1 MGKTKTLTEGTPWK
15 QILLFSIPIFWG
27 NIFQLLYSLVD
38 TKIVGSTLGTE
49 ALAAVGSVSTL
60 HTLMTGFLNGLT
72 LGFSLITA
80 MCFGADNMKRL
91 KKSFAMTI
99 ELGVLT
105 TAVLV
110 VVLMFVLQPLLHLLN
125 VPEEQFAMSY
135 AYISVLIVGL
145 FATVLYNLCAN
156 TLRAIGDSLTPLLFL
171 ILATVSNIGLD
182 YLFILEFHMGVQGA
196 AYATVLAQLI
206 SVVLCFVR
214 IFRKFPI
221 LHLQKSDFRP
231 EKELIVEMYK
241 SGLSMGLMS
250 CLVSIGTIM
259 LQSAI
264 NTFGTTVIVAHTAA
278 RKVFEIMSLPMSVLG
293 SSMATYCGQN
303 YGAKRFDRIRQGIRA
318 SLLIAAIWSVA
329 VFIICHTVEGALI
342 RFVASTTDAEV
353 IYWGSMYL
361 KVDMSFI
368 IVCGVIVI
376 LRNSMQ
382 GFGDRVIPVF
392 SSCIELAGKIIFAFV
407 FAPMFAYWG
416 IIWAEPV
423 VWIAMVIPLIV
434 KVVHTL
440 KKEI

>member
-1 MGKTKTLTEGTPWK
+1 MKTKTLTEGTPWK

-27 NIFQLLYSLVD
+27 NVFQLLYSLVD

-80 MCFGADNMKRL
+80 MCFGAKNRKRL
-91 KKSFAMTI
+91 KKTFAAAI
-99 ELGVLT
+99 SLGVLT
-105 TAVLV
+105 TLAL
-110 VVLMFVLQPLLHLLN
+110 VLMLIIFLHPVLNLLH
-125 VPEEQFAMSY
+125 VPQAQFEMAY

-145 FATVLYNLCAN
+145 FATLFYNLCAN
-156 TLRAIGDSLTPLLFL
+156 TLRAIGDALTPLIFL
-171 ILATVSNIGLD
+171 IVATVSNIGLD
-182 YLFILEFHMGVQGA
+182 YLFILGFQMGGQGA
-196 AYATVLAQLI
+196 AYATVLAQLL
-206 SVVLCFVR
+206 SVVLCLIR

-221 LHLQKSDFRP
+221 LHIQKEDFRFDR
-231 EKELIVEMYK
+231 ELMAEMYK

-250 CLVSIGTIM
+250 CLVGIGTIL

-264 NTFGTTVIVAHTAA
+264 NTLGTTVIVAHTAA
-278 RKVFEIMSLPMSVLG
+278 RKVFELVSLPNSVLG
-293 SSMATYCGQN
+293 SAMATYCGQN
-303 YGAKRFDRIRQGIRA
+303 YGARRFDRIRQGIRA
-318 SLLIAAIWSVA
+318 SLIIAAVWA
-329 VFIICHTVEGALI
+329 VVVFLICHTIEGKLI
-342 RFVASTTDAEV
+342 QFVASTTNPDV
-353 IYWGSMYL
+353 IYWGSTYL

-368 IVCGVIVI
+368 VICGVIVI

-416 IIWAEPV
+416 IIWAEPM

-434 KVVHTL
+434 KVVHVL
-440 KKEI
+440 KKEA

>member
-1 MGKTKTLTEGTPWK
+1 MMKTKTLTEGTPWK

-27 NIFQLLYSLVD
+27 NVFRLLYSLVD

-80 MCFGADNMKRL
+80 MCFGAKNRKRL
-91 KKSFAMTI
+91 KKTFAAAI
-99 ELGVLT
+99 SLGVLT
-105 TAVLV
+105 TLAL
-110 VVLMFVLQPLLHLLN
+110 VLMLMIFLHPVLNLLH
-125 VPEEQFAMSY
+125 VPQVQFEMAY

-145 FATVLYNLCAN
+145 FATLFYNLCAN
-156 TLRAIGDSLTPLLFL
+156 TLRAIGDALTPLIFL
-171 ILATVSNIGLD
+171 IVATVSNIGLD
-182 YLFILEFHMGVQGA
+182 YLFILGFQMGVQGA
-196 AYATVLAQLI
+196 AYATVLAQLL
-206 SVVLCFVR
+206 SVVLCLIR

-221 LHLQKSDFRP
+221 LHIQKEDFRFDR
-231 EKELIVEMYK
+231 ELMAEMYK

-250 CLVSIGTIM
+250 CLVGIGTIL

-264 NTFGTTVIVAHTAA
+264 NTLGTTVIVAHTAA
-278 RKVFEIMSLPMSVLG
+278 RKVFELVSLPNSVLG
-293 SSMATYCGQN
+293 SAMATYCGQN
-303 YGAKRFDRIRQGIRA
+303 YGARRFDRIRQGIRA
-318 SLLIAAIWSVA
+318 SLIIAAVWA
-329 VFIICHTVEGALI
+329 VVVFLICHTIEGKLI
-342 RFVASTTDAEV
+342 QFVASTTNPDV
-353 IYWGSMYL
+353 IYWGSTYL

-368 IVCGVIVI
+368 VICGVIVI

-392 SSCIELAGKIIFAFV
+392 SSCIELAGKIMFAFV

-416 IIWAEPV
+416 IIWAEPM

-434 KVVHTL
+434 KVVHVL
-440 KKEI
+440 KKEA

>member
-241 SGLSMGLMS
+241 SG
-250 CLVSIGTIM
+250 
-259 LQSAI
+259 
-264 NTFGTTVIVAHTAA
+264 
-278 RKVFEIMSLPMSVLG
+278 
-293 SSMATYCGQN
+293 
-303 YGAKRFDRIRQGIRA
+303 
-318 SLLIAAIWSVA
+318 
-329 VFIICHTVEGALI
+329 
-342 RFVASTTDAEV
+342 
-353 IYWGSMYL
+353 YL
-361 KVDMSFI
+361 WD
-368 IVCGVIVI
+368 
-376 LRNSMQ
+376 
-382 GFGDRVIPVF
+382 
-392 SSCIELAGKIIFAFV
+392 
-407 FAPMFAYWG
+407 
-416 IIWAEPV
+416 
-423 VWIAMVIPLIV
+423 
-434 KVVHTL
+434 
-440 KKEI
+440 

>member
-1 MGKTKTLTEGTPWK
+1 MMKTKTLTEGTPWK

-27 NIFQLLYSLVD
+27 NVFQLLYSLVD

-80 MCFGADNMKRL
+80 MCFGAKNRKRL
-91 KKSFAMTI
+91 KKTFAAAI
-99 ELGVLT
+99 SLGVLT
-105 TAVLV
+105 TLAL
-110 VVLMFVLQPLLHLLN
+110 VLMLIIFLHPVLNLLH
-125 VPEEQFAMSY
+125 VPQAQFEMAY

-145 FATVLYNLCAN
+145 FATLFYNLCAN
-156 TLRAIGDSLTPLLFL
+156 TLRAIGDALTPLIFL
-171 ILATVSNIGLD
+171 IVATMSNIGLD
-182 YLFILEFHMGVQGA
+182 YLFILGFQMGVQGA
-196 AYATVLAQLI
+196 AYATVLAQLL
-206 SVVLCFVR
+206 SVVLCLIR

-221 LHLQKSDFRP
+221 LHIQKEDFRFDR
-231 EKELIVEMYK
+231 ELMAEMYK

-250 CLVSIGTIM
+250 CLVGIGTIL

-264 NTFGTTVIVAHTAA
+264 NTLGTTVIVAHTAA
-278 RKVFEIMSLPMSVLG
+278 RKVFELVSLPNSVLG
-293 SSMATYCGQN
+293 SAMATYCGQN
-303 YGAKRFDRIRQGIRA
+303 YGARRFDRIRQGIRA
-318 SLLIAAIWSVA
+318 SLIIAAVWA
-329 VFIICHTVEGALI
+329 VVVFLICHTIEGKLI
-342 RFVASTTDAEV
+342 QFVASTTNPDV
-353 IYWGSMYL
+353 IYWGSTYL

-368 IVCGVIVI
+368 VICGVIVI

-392 SSCIELAGKIIFAFV
+392 SSCIELAGKIMFAFV

-416 IIWAEPV
+416 IIWAEPM

-434 KVVHTL
+434 KVVHVL
-440 KKEI
+440 KKEA